1 MLKKFF
7 SDVNWLLLVGMVL
20 LIVIGTGALTFYF
33 NYEGQEDLK
42 IDPKVQLDSEK
53 EYEITYWDYPLFIGQ
68 EKEYE
73 DFLKRAI
80 SEFNDM
86 YPNIK
91 VNYKLLSFIEG
102 RDRLKNSLKAG
113 NPPDIYHGI
122 LGSKL
127 MSEELQIPV
136 SIFFK
141 QGEEPERDKY
151 NKVGLKAFTYNQ
163 RVWGLPNW
171 TKPQVWAGNQKL
183 FSKTNLTVDQ
193 IEKNGWTW
201 GDFQQTAS
209 KIADLD
215 KNTSIIFNPYNPKL
229 FYQLLSANGKDR
241 LITPE
246 GNLAF
251 TSDDLKQAFKFLDDL
266 RSNEVFPREPEEM
279 NKKMLPNFWQQKT
292 GVIAPVNMWLLNNL
306 YQKNKERSN
315 VKLTL
320 LPLPTKNLEAKK
332 VPVDVTGLLL
342 FRQQEYKG
350 DDHTKAAYEFAKFLN
365 QQKNLFIAKKLKVLP
380 AYLPLE
386 SLWRKEVKL
395 KSRLKDQLLSYNKRG
410 VVESPSGFGKV
421 TRGNKIQDVINKNYE
436 DFWLEG
442 VSILTVIDRIMS
454 KSKEIVNSNNHKDKP

>member
-1 MLKKFF
+1 
-7 SDVNWLLLVGMVL
+7 MVL
-20 LIVIGTGALTFYF
+20 LIIITTGALTFYF
-33 NYEGQEDLK
+33 NYEGQKGFK
-42 IDPKVQLDSEK
+42 IDPKVQLDSKK

-73 DFLKRAI
+73 NFLKEAI

-102 RDRLKNSLKAG
+102 RDKLKNSLEAG

-122 LGSKL
+122 FGNKL
-127 MSEELQIPV
+127 MNKKLQIPV
-136 SIFFK
+136 NIFFK
-141 QGEEPERDKY
+141 QKEESERDKY

-163 RVWGLPNW
+163 QVWGLPNW
-171 TKPQVWAGNQKL
+171 IKPQVWAGNQKL
-183 FSKTNLTVDQ
+183 FSKTNSTVDQ

-201 GDFQQTAS
+201 GEFQQIAS
-209 KIADLD
+209 EIADLD

-241 LITPE
+241 LVTSK

-251 TSDDLKQAFKFLDDL
+251 TSDDLKQAFEFLDDL

-279 NKKMLPNFWQQKT
+279 NKKMLPNFWQQKA
-292 GVIAPVNMWLLNNL
+292 GVIAPVNIWLLNNF
-306 YQKNKERSN
+306 YQKNKEESD

-332 VPVDVTGLLL
+332 VPVDVAGLLL

-350 DDHTKAAYEFAKFLN
+350 DDHTKAAYKFAKFLN
-365 QQKNLFIAKKLKVLP
+365 QQKNLFIAKKLKILP

-386 SLWRKEVKL
+386 SLWREEVKL
-395 KSRLKDQLLSYNKRG
+395 RVRLKEQLLSYNKRG
-410 VVESPSGFGKV
+410 VVESPSGFDKAKCE
-421 TRGNKIQDVINKNYE
+421 NKIQNVINKNYE

-442 VSILTVIDRIMS
+442 VSILTVIDRIMN
-454 KSKEIVNSNNHKDKP
+454 KSKKIANNNN